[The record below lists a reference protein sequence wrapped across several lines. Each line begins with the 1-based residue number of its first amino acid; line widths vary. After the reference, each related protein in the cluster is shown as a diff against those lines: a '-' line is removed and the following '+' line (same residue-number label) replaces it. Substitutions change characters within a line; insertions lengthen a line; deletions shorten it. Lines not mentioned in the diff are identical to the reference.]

1 MVTPKIINDVEGGVY
16 GYGYRPSTL
25 DARRFMGASDD

>member
-16 GYGYRPSTL
+16 GYGYQPSTP
-25 DARRFMGASDD
+25 DARSFMGASGY